1 VLIIMSKL
9 KLFISVYWRCSC

>member
-1 VLIIMSKL
+1 MSKL